1 MSGVYIAASEI
12 ETCLGYGVEA
22 NHARMLACD
31 VVDRDVCLVQNSCE
45 AADLRLLAERMPTCY
60 ESEYGRFPLG
70 KMEGEETGEEG
81 LSRLENKLLRCCEA
95 VLEKGKVGWDARQK
109 LGFIFASTK
118 GNIDALGQPGATHEE
133 VSLTGTSERLA
144 ARLGITGGVAT
155 VSQACISALSAL
167 ILARRWLLFEGY
179 DQVLVCAGDELG
191 TFICEG
197 FASLKSLDS
206 GQAKPFDSNRKGLNL
221 GEGVGAMLLSSA
233 PVEYA
238 PGFTFNIVGGATTN
252 DANHLSAPSR
262 TGKPLAAAITH
273 AMEEAEVRADDL
285 AFVSP
290 HGTATIY
297 NDEMES
303 KAYALAHL
311 SSVPAVGYKGF
322 LGHTL
327 GACGL
332 VELAL
337 MLEAMKGGVI
347 PRTYGFCKRGT
358 PEPMG
363 VLSQEQPIAG
373 NAVLKTASGFGG
385 CNAAVV
391 VQHEQ
396 AHGGAVRSMLSD
408 AGIDSQYVNLSIA
421 NPIVQKQDFTNIA
434 AHKLEV
440 LRRVR
445 IASGEVRVDGE
456 VVYSQADTEFP
467 EFIRGAKIPD
477 EGIGKRFGRM
487 DEQCQLGVVVGQYLV
502 RGYGKVLKPEETCV
516 VLMNR
521 HGSLNSDTKHQESVG
536 GGRMG
541 SPSTFLYTLPSTVLG
556 ELCVCFGWQG
566 ENIFLLENEPNG
578 QAWQRAHRIVER
590 CSYASHAV
598 VGWCDYLQGEYL
610 ADFELIRLK

>member
-22 NHARMLACD
+22 SHARMLACD

-95 VLEKGKVGWDARQK
+95 VLEKGKVGVEARRK

-118 GNIDALGQPGATHEE
+118 GNIDALGQPGATHDE
-133 VSLTGTSERLA
+133 VSLTGTTERLA
-144 ARLGITGGVAT
+144 ARLGIAGGVAT

-167 ILARRWLLFEGY
+167 ILARKWLLFEGY
-179 DQVLVCAGDELG
+179 EQVLVCAGDELG

-408 AGIDSQYVNLSIA
+408 ASIDSQYVNLSIA
-421 NPIVQKQDFTNIA
+421 TPIVQKQDFTNIA

-456 VVYSQADTEFP
+456 VVYSQVDTAFP
-467 EFIRGAKIPD
+467 EFIRGARIPD

-487 DEQCQLGVVVGQYLV
+487 DEQCQLGVVAGQYLL
-502 RGYGKVLKPEETCV
+502 RGYGKEFKPEETCV
-516 VLMNR
+516 VLMNQ
-521 HGSLNSDTKHQESVG
+521 HGSLNSDIKHQESLG
-536 GGRMG
+536 IGRMG

-578 QAWQRAHRIVER
+578 QAWQRAHRIAEQ
-590 CSYASHAV
+590 CPYASHAV
-598 VGWCDYLQGEYL
+598 VGWCDYLQGEYR
-610 ADFELIRLK
+610 AEFELMRLK

>member
-1 MSGVYIAASEI
+1 MRGVYIAASEI

-45 AADLRLLAERMPTCY
+45 AADLRLLAERLPACY

-70 KMEGEETGEEG
+70 KMEDGDSGVNE

-95 VLEKGKVGWDARQK
+95 VLEKGKVGLDERRK
-109 LGFIFASTK
+109 LGLIFASTK
-118 GNIDALGQPGATHEE
+118 GNIDALGQPGAAHEE

-179 DQVLVCAGDELG
+179 EQVLVCAGDELG
-191 TFICEG
+191 AFICEG

-206 GQAKPFDSNRKGLNL
+206 GQAKPFDINRKGLNL

-238 PGFTFNIVGGATTN
+238 PGFTFNIAGGATTN

-262 TGKPLAAAITH
+262 TGKPLAVAITR
-273 AMEEAEVRADDL
+273 AMEEAWVRADDL

-290 HGTATIY
+290 HGTATLY

-363 VLSQEQPIAG
+363 VLNQEQPIAG
-373 NAVLKTASGFGG
+373 NAMLKTASGFGG

-391 VQHEQ
+391 VRHEQ
-396 AHGGAVRSMLSD
+396 AHGGTVR
-408 AGIDSQYVNLSIA
+408 NLSIA
-421 NPIVQKQDFTNIA
+421 NPIARNQNFTTIA

-456 VVYSQADTEFP
+456 VVYSLADTVFP

-487 DEQCQLGVVVGQYLV
+487 DEQCQLGVVAGQYLV
-502 RGYGKVLKPEETCV
+502 KGYGKELKPEETCV

-521 HGSLNSDTKHQESVG
+521 HGSLNSDIKHQESLG
-536 GGRMG
+536 LGRMG

-566 ENIFLLENEPNG
+566 ETIFLLENEPNG

-610 ADFELIRLK
+610 AEFELIRLK

>member
-45 AADLRLLAERMPTCY
+45 AADLRLLAERLPACY

-70 KMEGEETGEEG
+70 KMQAEVAGVKE
-81 LSRLENKLLRCCEA
+81 LSRLESKLLRCCEA
-95 VLEKGKVGWDARQK
+95 VLEKGKVGRDARQK

-118 GNIDALGQPGATHEE
+118 GNIDALGQPGAAHEE
-133 VSLTGTSERLA
+133 VSLTGTTERLA
-144 ARLGITGGVAT
+144 AQLGITGGVAT

-167 ILARRWLLFEGY
+167 ILARKWLLCEGY
-179 DQVLVCAGDELG
+179 EQVLVCAGDELG
-191 TFICEG
+191 AFICEG

-206 GQAKPFDSNRKGLNL
+206 GQAKPFDINRKGLNL

-238 PGFTFNIVGGATTN
+238 PGFTFNIAGGATTN

-262 TGKPLAAAITH
+262 TGKPLAVAITH

-290 HGTATIY
+290 HGTATLY

-337 MLEAMKGGVI
+337 MLEAMKGGGI
-347 PRTYGFCKRGT
+347 PRTYGFCKRRT

-363 VLSQEQPIAG
+363 VLNQEQPIAG
-373 NAVLKTASGFGG
+373 NAMLKTASGFGG

-391 VQHEQ
+391 VRHEQ
-396 AHGGAVRSMLSD
+396 AHGGTVR
-408 AGIDSQYVNLSIA
+408 NLSIA
-421 NPIVQKQDFTNIA
+421 NPIARNQNFTTIA

-456 VVYSQADTEFP
+456 VVYSLADTVFP

-487 DEQCQLGVVVGQYLV
+487 DEQCQLGVVAGQYLV
-502 RGYGKVLKPEETCV
+502 KGYGKELKPEETCV

-521 HGSLNSDTKHQESVG
+521 HGSLNSDIKHQESVG
-536 GGRMG
+536 LGCMG

-610 ADFELIRLK
+610 AEFELIRLK

>member
-81 LSRLENKLLRCCEA
+81 LSRLENKLLLCCEA
-95 VLEKGKVGWDARQK
+95 VLEKGKVGVEAKRK

-118 GNIDALGQPGATHEE
+118 GNIDALGQPGATHDE
-133 VSLTGTSERLA
+133 VSLTGTTERLA
-144 ARLGITGGVAT
+144 ARLGIAGGVAT

-167 ILARRWLLFEGY
+167 ILARKWLLFEGY
-179 DQVLVCAGDELG
+179 EQVLVCAGDELG

-262 TGKPLAAAITH
+262 TGKTLAAAITH

-421 NPIVQKQDFTNIA
+421 TPIVQKQDFTNIA

-456 VVYSQADTEFP
+456 VVYSQVDTAFP
-467 EFIRGAKIPD
+467 EFIRGARIPD

-487 DEQCQLGVVVGQYLV
+487 DEQCQLGVVAGQYLL
-502 RGYGKVLKPEETCV
+502 RGYGKEFKPEETCV
-516 VLMNR
+516 VLMNQ
-521 HGSLNSDTKHQESVG
+521 HGSLNSDIKHQESLG
-536 GGRMG
+536 IGRMG

-566 ENIFLLENEPNG
+566 ENIFLLENEPSG
-578 QAWQRAHRIVER
+578 QAWQRAHRIAEQ
-590 CSYASHAV
+590 CPYASHAV
-598 VGWCDYLQGEYL
+598 VGWCDYLQGEYR
-610 ADFELIRLK
+610 AEFELMRLK

>member
-95 VLEKGKVGWDARQK
+95 VLEKGKVGRDVRQK

-133 VSLTGTSERLA
+133 VSLTGTTERLA
-144 ARLGITGGVAT
+144 ARLGIAGGVAT

-167 ILARRWLLFEGY
+167 ILARKWLLFEGY
-179 DQVLVCAGDELG
+179 EQVLVCAGDELG

-233 PVEYA
+233 PVEYV

-262 TGKPLAAAITH
+262 TGKPLAVAITH
-273 AMEEAEVRADDL
+273 AMLEAGVRADDL

-290 HGTATIY
+290 HGTATLY

-363 VLSQEQPIAG
+363 VLNQEQPVAG
-373 NAVLKTASGFGG
+373 NAMLKTASGFGG

-391 VQHEQ
+391 VRHEQ
-396 AHGGAVRSMLSD
+396 AHGGAVH
-408 AGIDSQYVNLSIA
+408 GIWSEDGADSQDVNLSTVP
-421 NPIVQKQDFTNIA
+421 PIVQSQNFITIA
-434 AHKLEV
+434 AHKLEM

-445 IASGEVRVDGE
+445 IASGEVWVDGE
-456 VVYSQADTEFP
+456 VVYSLADTAFP

-477 EGIGKRFGRM
+477 EGIGKRFGWM
-487 DEQCQLGVVVGQYLV
+487 
-502 RGYGKVLKPEETCV
+502 
-516 VLMNR
+516 
-521 HGSLNSDTKHQESVG
+521 SS
-536 GGRMG
+536 
-541 SPSTFLYTLPSTVLG
+541 
-556 ELCVCFGWQG
+556 
-566 ENIFLLENEPNG
+566 
-578 QAWQRAHRIVER
+578 
-590 CSYASHAV
+590 AS
-598 VGWCDYLQGEYL
+598 
-610 ADFELIRLK
+610 